1 MDNTLIN
8 AKEWFESMGYE
19 VHIAMGTMYLQLE
32 SCSVE
37 LSQREI
43 EQRAE
48 QWINELNRQD

>member
-1 MDNTLIN
+1 MDNTLLN

-19 VHIAMGTMYLQLE
+19 VNIAMGTMYLQLE